1 MKYLLD
7 TNVWIDYLTGRY
19 PTIVTHVQ
27 ESPPDEL
34 CLSSVVMAELRYG
47 AEKSQRK
54 RSNHR
59 LLDTLAQEVRSVDF
73 DVNAAATYGEVRTA
87 LEKRG
92 RPLGA
97 YYILIAAHALSL
109 CLILITDN
117 EREFKRVRSLVV
129 ENWRRDCP
137 R

>member
-19 PTIVTHVQ
+19 PTVVTRIQ
-27 ESPPDEL
+27 TSPPDDL

-47 AEKSQRK
+47 AEKSKRK

-59 LLDTLAQEVRSVDF
+59 LLDTLAQEVRCVDF
-73 DVNAAATYGEVRTA
+73 DVNAATTYGEVRTA

-92 RPLGA
+92 KPLGA
-97 YYILIAAHALSL
+97 YDMLIAAHALSL
-109 CLILITDN
+109 DLILITDN
-117 EREFKRVRSLVV
+117 EREFRQVRSLAV
-129 ENWRRDCP
+129 ENWRRK
-137 R
+137 

>member
-19 PTIVTHVQ
+19 PTVVTRIQ
-27 ESPPDEL
+27 ESPPDDL

-47 AEKSQRK
+47 AEKSRRK
-54 RSNHR
+54 RFNHR
-59 LLDTLAQEVRSVDF
+59 LLDTLAQEVRCVDF
-73 DVNAAATYGEVRTA
+73 DVDAATTYGEVRTA

-97 YYILIAAHALSL
+97 YDMLIAAHALAL
-109 CLILITDN
+109 GLILITDN
-117 EREFKRVRSLVV
+117 EREFKRVKSLAL
-129 ENWRRDCP
+129 ENWRRE
-137 R
+137 

>member
-19 PTIVTHVQ
+19 PTIATHIQ

-59 LLDTLAQEVRSVDF
+59 LLDTLAQEVRCVDF
-73 DVNAAATYGEVRTA
+73 DVNAATTYGEVRTA

-92 RPLGA
+92 RPLCA
-97 YYILIAAHALSL
+97 YDMLIAAHALSL
-109 CLILITDN
+109 GLILITDN
-117 EREFKRVRSLVV
+117 EREFNRVRSLVV
-129 ENWRRDCP
+129 ENWRRE
-137 R
+137 

>member
-19 PTIVTHVQ
+19 PTVVTRIQ
-27 ESPPDEL
+27 ESPPDDL

-47 AEKSQRK
+47 AEKSR
-54 RSNHR
+54 RERFNHR
-59 LLDTLAQEVRSVDF
+59 LLDTLAQEVRCVDF
-73 DVNAAATYGEVRTA
+73 DVDAATTYGEVRTA

-97 YYILIAAHALSL
+97 YDMLIAAHALAL
-109 CLILITDN
+109 GLIVITDN
-117 EREFKRVRSLVV
+117 EREFKRVKSLTL
-129 ENWRRDCP
+129 ENWRRE
-137 R
+137 

>member
-19 PTIVTHVQ
+19 PKVVTRIQ
-27 ESPPDEL
+27 KSQPDEL

-59 LLDTLAQEVRSVDF
+59 LLDTLVQEVRCVDF
-73 DVNAAATYGEVRTA
+73 DVNAATTYREVRTA

-92 RPLGA
+92 KPLGA
-97 YYILIAAHALSL
+97 YDMLIAAHALSL
-109 CLILITDN
+109 GLILITDN
-117 EREFKRVRSLVV
+117 EREFKQVRSLAV
-129 ENWRRDCP
+129 ENWRRK
-137 R
+137 

>member
-19 PTIVTHVQ
+19 PTVVTGIQ
-27 ESPPDEL
+27 KSRPDAL

-47 AEKSQRK
+47 AEKSRRK

-59 LLDTLAQEVRSVDF
+59 LLDTLVQEARCVDF

-92 RPLGA
+92 KPLGA
-97 YYILIAAHALSL
+97 YDMLIAAHALSL
-109 CLILITDN
+109 GLILVTDN
-117 EREFKRVRSLVV
+117 VREFRRVRSLVV
-129 ENWRRDCP
+129 ENWRRK
-137 R
+137 

>member
-19 PTIVTHVQ
+19 PAVVTHIQ

-34 CLSSVVMAELRYG
+34 CLSSVAMAELRYG
-47 AEKSQRK
+47 AAKSRRK
-54 RSNHR
+54 RANHR
-59 LLDTLAQEVRSVDF
+59 LLDTLAEEVRCVDF
-73 DVNAAATYGEVRTA
+73 DVHAAATYGDVRTA

-92 RPLGA
+92 KPLGA
-97 YYILIAAHALSL
+97 YDMLIAAHALSL
-109 CLILITDN
+109 GLVLITDN

-129 ENWRRDCP
+129 ENWRRE
-137 R
+137 